1 MGSGVTSGWS
11 GPRSKIKRKPK
22 SERYAPGGFLFDIR
36 MVGSEVQ
43 EKTKAKSRKVFAKRF
58 WCDIRVVGPKV
69 QDKAK
74 AKIGKMCARRVCV

>member
-1 MGSGVTSGWS
+1 M
-11 GPRSKIKRKPK
+11 
-22 SERYAPGGFLFDIR
+22 FDIR

-43 EKTKAKSRKVFAKRF
+43 EKAKAKSRKVFAKRF

-74 AKIGKMCARRVCV
+74 AKIGKMCARRMVFV